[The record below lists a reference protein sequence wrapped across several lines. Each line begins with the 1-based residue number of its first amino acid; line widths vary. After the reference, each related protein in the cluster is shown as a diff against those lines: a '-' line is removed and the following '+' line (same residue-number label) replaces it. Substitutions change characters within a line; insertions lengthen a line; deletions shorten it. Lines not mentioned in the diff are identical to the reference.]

1 MPCGE
6 DGRVAEALIRD
17 RDRPDARNQLRDKT
31 GRDMARGHL
40 DEEFHAEL
48 TRDFEGVVPADRMRD
63 AGREVLADGFGV
75 REGAAAA
82 IAHIGHR
89 RRPKREPGHLLLQAI
104 RDRLKQRAMRRDADR
119 QTFGMVR
126 ALPESQGGHRI
137 ERGITPGNDELP
149 GALMLEMET
158 GDSAVPT

>member
-31 GRDMARGHL
+31 GRDMTRGHL

-48 TRDFEGVVPADRMRD
+48 ARDFEGVVPADRMRD

-75 REGAAAA
+75 REG
-82 IAHIGHR
+82 
-89 RRPKREPGHLLLQAI
+89 RPPRLL
-104 RDRLKQRAMRRDADR
+104 
-119 QTFGMVR
+119 T
-126 ALPESQGGHRI
+126 
-137 ERGITPGNDELP
+137 
-149 GALMLEMET
+149 
-158 GDSAVPT
+158 